1 MLGRGSNGFRCDWR
15 RAAVRSFVLSRSISV
30 ALVIGIGNVLRKPVY
45 GVVNVCGV
53 CHWCPH
59 IVTSVVVKAGLKK

>member
-1 MLGRGSNGFRCDWR
+1 M
-15 RAAVRSFVLSRSISV
+15 